1 MAQGAT
7 LEPVRLPVDVFTC
20 CPLCSAPGY
29 KPVFELGQVG
39 EVVRC
44 PKCRLKYTRSRQSD
58 PLRELRRQNPV
69 PPADEILEKQDSQT
83 EDFLDILKWI
93 KTFQPT
99 GKLLELGCLS
109 GNFLALARDAGYEP
123 VGIEPDPWAADYA
136 RRKFDVSVHETI
148 IPHLHFD
155 DQSFDVVAMF
165 HVMEHLTN
173 PKETLLDLRRI
184 LKDSGLLAIEI
195 PIMDTLFP
203 IVLGRRHRHYIFDHT
218 LFMSRENSLEFLR
231 QAGFEILRTEL
242 TGRHLRLG
250 RLAWTVGKSSKV
262 LSEFL
267 AGAFRTLRVQE
278 RIVHLNLR
286 DNYRIYCRKAI

>member
-1 MAQGAT
+1 MTQGAT
-7 LEPVRLPVDVFTC
+7 FEPVSHPVDVFTC
-20 CPLCSAPGY
+20 CPLCGAPGY

-39 EVVRC
+39 KVVRC
-44 PKCRLKYTRSRQSD
+44 AKCGLKYTRSRWSD

-148 IPHLHFD
+148 IPQLHFD

-218 LFMSRENSLEFLR
+218 LFMSRRNSLEFLR

-250 RLAWTVGKSSKV
+250 RLAWTVGKSSKL

-286 DNYRIYCRKAI
+286 DNYRVYCRKAI